1 MHYLNNLVS
10 RKAIQ
15 NVNKLANDYSEY
27 IKMDMIDDVK
37 QFSSEFYEYR
47 QMIKDKRNKFKQLSI
62 LMFDEVKR

>member
-1 MHYLNNLVS
+1 LHYLNNLVS